1 MCVVEELVHVPV
13 AVVDEFTVV
22 VEELVDSETEDDD
35 ESSTRSML
43 GGLRP
48 RASVSGHNH

>member
-1 MCVVEELVHVPV
+1 MWVFDELEHVPV

-35 ESSTRSML
+35 VYSTRSML

-48 RASVSGHNH
+48 RVPVSDHNH

>member
-1 MCVVEELVHVPV
+1 MWVFDELVHVPV

-35 ESSTRSML
+35 VYSTRSML

-48 RASVSGHNH
+48 RVSVSCQSH